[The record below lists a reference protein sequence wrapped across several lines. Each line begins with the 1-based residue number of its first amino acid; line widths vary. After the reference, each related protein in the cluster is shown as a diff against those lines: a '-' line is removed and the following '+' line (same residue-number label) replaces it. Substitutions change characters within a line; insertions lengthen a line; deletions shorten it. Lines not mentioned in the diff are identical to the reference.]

1 MMYNKYRNKK
11 VEVDGITFASK
22 REMHRYLELK
32 TLEAAGEITNLELQR
47 KYVLIPAYREHTNE
61 VYTKGKNKGQFKQG
75 KIIERECAY
84 FADFDYVTKDGK
96 HIVEDTKGMKT
107 KEYIIKRKLML
118 HEYGIRITEI

>member
-1 MMYNKYRNKK
+1 MYNKYRNKK

-32 TLEAAGEITNLELQR
+32 TLEAAGEITNLKLQE
-47 KYVLIPAYREHTNE
+47 KYILIPVQREFTME
-61 VYTKGKNKGQFKQG
+61 IYTKGRKKGQFKQG

-118 HEYGIRITEI
+118 HKYGIRITEI